1 MENQQTTSDHH
12 LTRTTFT
19 LKTLIILAAGNGTR
33 FGGPKQLTG
42 FGPLN
47 RPLMDYNIDHAH
59 QAGYRNFIIVCQQ
72 QHEPLIKAL
81 PLYQYYAD
89 STYQTVVQSNHYLP
103 ESASIVIE
111 HSKPLGTAHALWC
124 CHKLINENFTVI
136 NGDDYYGAHAFVL
149 LFNAN
154 LHNNNQHYLV
164 GYPLKNTLSE
174 HGGVN
179 RGVCTLSS
187 QNQLINIS
195 EVTNILRSGNRII
208 SDTTN
213 SRSEF
218 LDENTLV
225 SMNCWSLHPC
235 IISTLASLISR
246 SLAALNVHQEY
257 YLPDAAMQ
265 TIKEDNACI
274 EVLTSH
280 DEWFGVTYAADSD
293 LVHDKLAILTKKG
306 LFH

>member
-1 MENQQTTSDHH
+1 M
-12 LTRTTFT
+12 
-19 LKTLIILAAGNGTR
+19 KTLIILAAGNGTR
-33 FGGPKQLTG
+33 FGGPKQLTS

-59 QAGYRNFIIVCQQ
+59 QAGYRKFIIVCQQ
-72 QHEPLIKAL
+72 QHESNIKAL

-89 STYQTVVQSNHYLP
+89 STYHTVIQNNQCLP
-103 ESASIVIE
+103 ESKVIDIE
-111 HSKPLGTAHALWC
+111 HTKPLGTAHAVWC
-124 CHKLINENFTVI
+124 CHKLVNENFTVI
-136 NGDDYYGAHAFVL
+136 NGDDYYGVQAFEL
-149 LFNAN
+149 LLNAN

-164 GYPLKNTLSE
+164 GYPLKNTLSK

-179 RGVCTLSS
+179 RGLCALSS

-195 EVTNILRSGNRII
+195 EVTNIRQSGNHII

-213 SRSEF
+213 SPSEF

-225 SMNCWSLHPC
+225 SMNCWSFHAS
-235 IISTLASLISR
+235 IFTTLASLISR
-246 SLAALNVHQEY
+246 SLASLNVHQEY

-265 TIKEDNACI
+265 TIKEDKACI

-293 LVHDKLAILTKKG
+293 LVHDKLAILTEKG